1 MAESKS
7 EYDETYDPAKRRDDA
22 AGLLANIRAKIGK
35 PQCAAMCQKYILD
48 KVDDENNDFFS
59 LIIAK
64 LLLDDNNYFSFMLL
78 GVQKEKIITNDDLQM
93 LNNLLSKF
101 NKETRDFYEPIIP
114 ILVGKV
120 FDTNKLKLYAQI
132 KTELLEYYALNLSN

>member
-7 EYDETYDPAKRRDDA
+7 ESELYEPNKRRDDA
-22 AGLLANIRAKIGK
+22 AELLANIRAKISK
-35 PQCAAMCQKYILD
+35 PACEDMCQKYILD

-64 LLLDDNNYFSFMLL
+64 LLLDDANYFSFMLL
-78 GVQKEKIITNDDLQM
+78 GVQKEKIITQDDLQM

-101 NKETRDFYEPIIP
+101 NNETRNFYGPIIP
-114 ILVGKV
+114 MLVGKE
-120 FDTNKLKLYAQI
+120 FDNNKLKLYVQI
-132 KTELLEYYALNLSN
+132 KMELLEYYVLNLSN